1 MAFPWSGT
9 KPSRSSA
16 AWSSG
21 CSRNRASAI
30 AVPELDQI
38 EISAAGHVN
47 VTGGTNVDEPVRRLG
62 QLLQAMLGYSE
73 SPVQLRLVVVQ
84 ATAPAPAFGS
94 IREYDE
100 AVGYFERP
108 GRDAV
113 LQALYARAAAA
124 PVRSDANHVA
134 TLDSIAPLPTT
145 DRPKKSRKDAVKKSN
160 PRRRQLMAGA
170 LLLLAC
176 AGGLGY
182 ARIAGI
188 APQNRKVS
196 AIAQKASDA
205 VGAAMVSG
213 LSAVT
218 ERAGL
223 GRLVSTDAA
232 DVNPSPAPVSPS
244 VKRSRVKPAA
254 AVLNP
259 TVAPFEAFDLD
270 QFPSVAAATSAADDP
285 TVMPEDVEPAVAA
298 DEELRIYSAESEAVS
313 PPIGVRPQL
322 PRELP
327 SNVSVEQL
335 SRIDL
340 IVSPAGTVESVKL
353 VGTPHNVHHSMLLSA
368 AKTWQFQPA
377 LKDGVPVRYRKTVWI
392 ALQ

>member
-1 MAFPWSGT
+1 MVERLLE
-9 KPSRSSA
+9 K
-16 AWSSG
+16 SSG
-21 CSRNRASAI
+21 AI

-47 VTGGTNVDEPVRRLG
+47 VSGGTNVDEPVRRLG

-94 IREYDE
+94 IREFDE

-134 TLDSIAPLPTT
+134 TLDAIAPLPTT

-170 LLLLAC
+170 LLLLVC
-176 AGGLGY
+176 AGGVVY

-223 GRLVSTDAA
+223 GRLVPTDAA
-232 DVNPSPAPVSPS
+232 DMNPSPAPVSPS

-259 TVAPFEAFDLD
+259 AVAPFEAFDLD

-285 TVMPEDVEPAVAA
+285 TVTPEDVKPAGAT
-298 DEELRIYSAESEAVS
+298 DDELRIYSAESEAVS
-313 PPIGVRPQL
+313 PPVGIRPQL
-322 PRELP
+322 PSELP

-340 IVSPAGTVESVKL
+340 IVSPVRDSGIGKL
-353 VGTPHNVHHSMLLSA
+353 VWELRISVHDFHAPERSQDVASSS
-368 AKTWQFQPA
+368 
-377 LKDGVPVRYRKTVWI
+377 RR
-392 ALQ
+392 

>member
-1 MAFPWSGT
+1 
-9 KPSRSSA
+9 
-16 AWSSG
+16 
-21 CSRNRASAI
+21 
-30 AVPELDQI
+30 
-38 EISAAGHVN
+38 
-47 VTGGTNVDEPVRRLG
+47 
-62 QLLQAMLGYSE
+62 
-73 SPVQLRLVVVQ
+73 
-84 ATAPAPAFGS
+84 
-94 IREYDE
+94 
-100 AVGYFERP
+100 
-108 GRDAV
+108 
-113 LQALYARAAAA
+113 
-124 PVRSDANHVA
+124 
-134 TLDSIAPLPTT
+134 
-145 DRPKKSRKDAVKKSN
+145 
-160 PRRRQLMAGA
+160 MAGA
-170 LLLLAC
+170 LLLLVC
-176 AGGLGY
+176 AGGVGY

-244 VKRSRVKPAA
+244 VKTSRVKPAG

-270 QFPSVAAATSAADDP
+270 PFPSVAAATSAAYDP
-285 TVMPEDVEPAVAA
+285 TVMPEDVKPAGAT

-313 PPIGVRPQL
+313 PPVGVRPQL
-322 PRELP
+322 PSELP

-340 IVSPAGTVESVKL
+340 IVSPSGTVESVKL
-353 VGTPHNVHHSMLLSA
+353 VGNPHNVHDAMLLSA
-368 AKTWQFQPA
+368 AKR
-377 LKDGVPVRYRKTVWI
+377 GSSSRR
-392 ALQ
+392 